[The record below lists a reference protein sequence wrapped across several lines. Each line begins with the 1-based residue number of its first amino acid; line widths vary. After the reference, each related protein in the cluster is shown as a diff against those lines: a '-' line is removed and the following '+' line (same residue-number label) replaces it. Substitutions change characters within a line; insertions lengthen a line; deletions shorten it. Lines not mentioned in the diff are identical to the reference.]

1 MSCGN
6 ESKPMIDIAKIR
18 QAIANL
24 PRADNHR
31 PGEPVSFADAYMASS
46 HRPALDLDRPVVIGN
61 RGMGKSFWAHAL
73 LNPQIRTQLAR
84 QFRFPALDV
93 TQVVVGFNASE
104 RADGIAPPPAILGE
118 AGQGRAAESPWRA
131 ILTRAAA
138 QQLGESLPERFAD
151 LVDWVEADK
160 ERCARLLTRAD
171 DELRAQGRKLL
182 VLFDALDRLGSDW
195 TAVRTQMQGLLQLAL
210 ATQSFRAIRV
220 KLFLRRD
227 QHSDPR
233 LYEFPDGS
241 KLRNTAVE
249 LAWDPLDLYQL
260 LFLRLRAN
268 PAFRALEQEV
278 GPHDPPALVE
288 ALAGQYMG
296 SGRKRGYVVTWI
308 PIHLADALRQIS
320 PRTFLT
326 AWREAACHG
335 PCPQNTPVDHQG
347 ILEGV
352 RRASEDRLAELSQDY
367 PWVRALLEPL
377 RGQMVPM
384 EHDRLMDLWRSSG
397 AAAKALQQSL
407 DADKPALVP
416 RIEPKDAAETAFLKA
431 LEFIGVLEVRRNDKV
446 DVPDIFRVEAGI
458 KRRGGVKPPV
468 RTRSA
473 R

>member
-1 MSCGN
+1 
-6 ESKPMIDIAKIR
+6 MIDIAEIR
-18 QAIANL
+18 QAIAGL

-31 PGEPVSFADAYMASS
+31 PGEPVEVAEVYMASS
-46 HRPALDLDRPVVIGN
+46 HRRALDLDRPVVFGN

-73 LNPQIRTQLAR
+73 LNPEIRAQLAR
-84 QFRFPALDV
+84 ALRFPALES
-93 TQVVVGFNASE
+93 TQVIVGFNASE
-104 RADGIAPPPAILGE
+104 RTDGIAPSPAILIE
-118 AGQGRAAESPWRA
+118 ASKERKAESLWRA
-131 ILTRAAA
+131 VLARAAA
-138 QQLGESLPERFAD
+138 PQIGESLPERFTD
-151 LVDWVEADK
+151 LVTWVEADA

-171 DELRAQGRKLL
+171 DALQAQGRKLL

-195 TAVRTQMQGLLQLAL
+195 STVRARTRGLLQLAL

-227 QHSDPR
+227 QHSELR
-233 LYEFPDGS
+233 LYDFPDGS
-241 KLRNTAVE
+241 KLLNTAVE
-249 LAWDPLDLYQL
+249 LAWDWLDLYQL
-260 LFLRLRAN
+260 LFVRLRTN
-268 PAFRALEQEV
+268 PAFRQLEAEL
-278 GPHDPPALVE
+278 GSREPRLLVE
-288 ALAGQYMG
+288 ALAGQHMG
-296 SGRKRGYVVTWI
+296 SPKRGHVFTWI

-326 AWREAACHG
+326 AWREAASHG
-335 PCPQNTPVDHQG
+335 PRPQNTPVDHQG

-352 RRASEDRLAELSQDY
+352 RRASEDRFAELSQDY

-384 EHDRLMDLWRSSG
+384 EHDRLLELWRSSG
-397 AAAKALQQSL
+397 AAVNASLQSQNE
-407 DADKPALVP
+407 DKPVLVP
-416 RIEPKDAAETAFLKA
+416 RREQDDSLEIIFLKA
-431 LEFIGVLEVRRNDKV
+431 LEFIGVLEVRKNGKV

>member
-1 MSCGN
+1 MA
-6 ESKPMIDIAKIR
+6 DIVKIR

-31 PGEPVSFADAYMASS
+31 PGALVALADAYMASS
-46 HRPALDLDRPVVIGN
+46 HRPALDLERPVVIGN

-73 LNPQIRTQLAR
+73 LNSQIREQLAR
-84 QFRFPALDV
+84 QFRFRALDS

-104 RADGIAPPPAILGE
+104 RSDGIAPTPAILRE
-118 AGQGRAAESPWRA
+118 AGQGRRAGSPWRA
-131 ILTRAAA
+131 VLTRAAA

-151 LVDWVEADK
+151 LVDWVEADT

-171 DELRAQGRKLL
+171 DELQAHGRKLL

-195 TAVRTQMQGLLQLAL
+195 TVVRTQIQGLLQLAL

-260 LFLRLRAN
+260 LFLRLRASS
-268 PAFRALEQEV
+268 AFRALEAEV
-278 GPHDPPALVE
+278 GPRGPQALVE
-288 ALAGQYMG
+288 ALAGEHMG
-296 SGRKRGYVVTWI
+296 SGRKRGYVFTWI
-308 PIHLADALRQIS
+308 PTHLADALGQIS

-377 RGQMVPM
+377 RGDMVPM
-384 EHDRLMDLWRSSG
+384 EHGRLIELWRSSG
-397 AAAKALQQSL
+397 AAAKAWQQSQ
-407 DADKPALVP
+407 DADKLVLVP
-416 RIEPKDAAETAFLKA
+416 RSEPNDSPETAFLEA
-431 LEFIGVLEVRRNDKV
+431 LELIGVLEVRRNDKV

-468 RTRSA
+468 RTRST

>member
-1 MSCGN
+1 
-6 ESKPMIDIAKIR
+6 MIDIAEIR

-31 PGEPVSFADAYMASS
+31 PGQPVQVADVYRATS
-46 HRPALDLDRPVVIGN
+46 HRPALDLERPVVTGN

-84 QFRFPALDV
+84 ELRFPALDS
-93 TQVVVGFNASE
+93 TQVVVGFNGSE
-104 RADGIAPPPAILGE
+104 RLDGIAPSPAILDE
-118 AGQGRAAESPWRA
+118 VGRERQAVSLWRA

-138 QQLGESLPERFAD
+138 EQLGESLPERFAD
-151 LVDWVEADK
+151 LVDWVEADA
-160 ERCARLLTRAD
+160 ERHAQLLTRAD
-171 DELRAQGRKLL
+171 DALQAQGRKLL
-182 VLFDALDRLGSDW
+182 VLFDALDRIGPDW
-195 TAVRTQMQGLLQLAL
+195 KTVKTRTRGLLELAL

-227 QHSDPR
+227 QHSDPG
-233 LYEFPDGS
+233 LYAFPDGS

-249 LAWDPLDLYQL
+249 LTWAAPDLYEL
-260 LFLRLRAN
+260 LFMRLRTS
-268 PAFRALEQEV
+268 PAFRALEV
-278 GPHDPPALVE
+278 GISPLRQQSLVE

-296 SGRKRGYVVTWI
+296 SGKKRGYVFTWI
-308 PIHLADALRQIS
+308 PTHLADALGQIS

-326 AWREAACHG
+326 AWREAASHG

-377 RGQMVPM
+377 RGHTVPM
-384 EHDRLMDLWRSSG
+384 EHDRLIELWRSSG
-397 AAAKALQQSL
+397 AAENAGWQSVDSGKPVIVPLFDPDDSIETSLRKAL
-407 DADKPALVP
+407 V
-416 RIEPKDAAETAFLKA
+416 
-431 LEFIGVLEVRRNDKV
+431 FIGVLEVRRNGKV
-446 DVPDIFRVEAGI
+446 DVPDIFRVEAGV

-468 RTRSA
+468 RAKSA
-473 R
+473 H

>member
-1 MSCGN
+1 MAN
-6 ESKPMIDIAKIR
+6 IAKIR
-18 QAIANL
+18 QAIAAL
-24 PRADNHR
+24 PRADNHQ
-31 PGEPVSFADAYMASS
+31 PGAPVGLAEAYIANS
-46 HRPALDLDRPVVIGN
+46 HRRALDPDRAVVIGN

-73 LNPQIRTQLAR
+73 LNTQIRAQLAR
-84 QFRFPALDV
+84 QFRFPALGS
-93 TQVVVGFNASE
+93 TTVVVGFNASE
-104 RADGIAPPPAILGE
+104 RSDAIAPTPAVLGE
-118 AGQGRAAESPWRA
+118 ASQSRKAESPWRA
-131 ILTRAAA
+131 ILARAAA
-138 QQLGESLPERFAD
+138 QHLGESLPERFAD
-151 LVDWVEADK
+151 LVDWVEVDK

-171 DELRAQGRKLL
+171 DALREDGRKLL

-195 TAVRTQMQGLLQLAL
+195 TAVRTQIQGLLQLAL

-249 LAWDPLDLYQL
+249 LTWDSLDLYEL
-260 LFLRLRAN
+260 LFQRLRPN
-268 PAFRALEQEV
+268 PAFRALEVEV
-278 GPHDPPALVE
+278 RPRGAQALVE

-296 SGRKRGYVVTWI
+296 TGKKRGYVFTWI
-308 PIHLADALRQIS
+308 PTHLADALRQIS

-326 AWREAACHG
+326 AWREAALHG
-335 PCPQNTPVDHQG
+335 SCPENTPVDHQG

-377 RGQMVPM
+377 RGHAVPM
-384 EHDRLMDLWRSSG
+384 EHERLIDLWRSSG
-397 AAAKALQQSL
+397 AAEHAGQQSL
-407 DADKPALVP
+407 DADRRVAVPRFNPEDSPEISFQKALV
-416 RIEPKDAAETAFLKA
+416 
-431 LEFIGVLEVRRNDKV
+431 FIGVLEVRSNGKV

-458 KRRGGVKPPV
+458 KRRGGVKPPL

>member
-1 MSCGN
+1 
-6 ESKPMIDIAKIR
+6 MIDIPEIR
-18 QAIANL
+18 QAIAEL
-24 PRADNHR
+24 PRADNHQ
-31 PGEPVSFADAYMASS
+31 PGEPVSLAEAYVASS
-46 HRPALDLDRPVVIGN
+46 HRPALDLERPVVIGN

-73 LNPQIRTQLAR
+73 LNPQIQAQLAR
-84 QFRFPALDV
+84 EFRFPALDS
-93 TQVVVGFNASE
+93 TRVVVGFNASE
-104 RADGIAPPPAILGE
+104 RSDGIAPTPTILNE
-118 AGQGRAAESPWRA
+118 ASQARKVDSPWRA
-131 ILTRAAA
+131 ILSRAAA
-138 QQLGESLPERFAD
+138 HELGEPLPERFTE
-151 LVDWVEADK
+151 LVDWVEADN

-171 DELRAQGRKLL
+171 DALQKKGRKLL

-195 TAVRTQMQGLLQLAL
+195 TAVRTQIQGLLQLAL
-210 ATQSFRAIRV
+210 ATQSFRAMRV

-260 LFLRLRAN
+260 LFRRLRAN
-268 PAFRALEQEV
+268 LAFRALEADV
-278 GPHDPPALVE
+278 GPRGPQALVE

-296 SGRKRGYVVTWI
+296 SRKRGYVFTWI
-308 PIHLADALRQIS
+308 PTHLADALRQIS

-335 PCPQNTPVDHQG
+335 PCPQHTPVDHLG

-377 RGQMVPM
+377 RGHAVPM
-384 EHDRLMDLWRSSG
+384 EHEQLIELWRASG
-397 AAAKALQQSL
+397 AAAKAWQQSQ
-407 DADKPALVP
+407 DSDKLVLARRFDP
-416 RIEPKDAAETAFLKA
+416 DDSPETAFQKA
-431 LEFIGVLEVRRNDKV
+431 LAFIGVLEVRRNGKV

-468 RTRSA
+468 RSRSA